1 MLQKYFIPFLLIS
14 PVVAKSQDTIYTKNN
29 KALIV
34 KIVDSSESDFFYIPI
49 LSISKRSIA
58 KIHFNDGGKFVN
70 DIQDTRTPKEILQ
83 KGNLVFIECENQG
96 ARDHTI
102 EALQNW
108 GHWQIVEDINL
119 ADLILKIDFTAQGK
133 AEVRSKL
140 TNAIS
145 GDTILDLPR
154 NWVLFGDHM
163 NPKKAAVYKHIA
175 EKLILL
181 SRKLFN
187 S

>member
-70 DIQDTRTPKEILQ
+70 DIQDTRTRKEILQ

-133 AEVRSKL
+133 AEARSKL

-175 EKLILL
+175 EKLIPAVE
-181 SRKLFN
+181 KAIQ
-187 S
+187 